1 MKKYKPALKE
11 SQELAS
17 TLQIVSIKGYIEMAN
32 SSEAK
37 ILEFYDKLEL
47 CQLTKIMA
55 NDCLAKLKRKLNDI
69 QSYKNNT
76 PKRPD

>member
-1 MKKYKPALKE
+1 MKRYKAAPKE

-17 TLQIVSIKGYIEMAN
+17 TLQIVSVRGYIEMAN
-32 SSEAK
+32 SDESK
-37 ILEFYDKLEL
+37 ILEFYNKLEL

-55 NDCLAKLKRKLNDI
+55 NDCLAKLKRELHELHA
-69 QSYKNNT
+69 YKNNT

>member
-1 MKKYKPALKE
+1 MKRYNPAPKE

-17 TLQIVSIKGYIEMAN
+17 TLQIVSVRGYIEITN

-37 ILEFYDKLEL
+37 ILEFYNKSEL

-55 NDCLAKLKRKLNDI
+55 NDCLAKLKRKLHDI
-69 QSYKNNT
+69 QSYKDNT